1 MAHLDFQT
9 IQGDDMEASFWHEKW
24 ERGDIAF
31 HEGEANQFLVE
42 HFEKLS
48 LPKGSRVFLPLCGK
62 TRDFSWLLSHG
73 YQVVGA
79 ELSELAIAELFREL
93 GVEPQ
98 ISKVGELS
106 LFSANNIDIFVGD
119 IFDVSAGHIGPI
131 NAIYDR
137 AALVALPSDIRSR
150 YATHLMNITH
160 VAPQLLIAYEYD
172 QRLMD
177 GPPFSINEHEVKQ
190 HYGGIYEL
198 KTVESRS
205 VAGGLKGKIPS
216 TETVWLLRLTDE

>member
-1 MAHLDFQT
+1 
-9 IQGDDMEASFWHEKW
+9 MEASFWHEKW

-42 HFEKLS
+42 HFEKLN

-62 TRDFSWLLSHG
+62 TRDISWLLSYG

-79 ELSELAIAELFREL
+79 ELSELAITELFREL
-93 GVEPQ
+93 GIEPQ
-98 ISKVGELS
+98 ITKIGELS
-106 LFSANNIDIFVGD
+106 LFSAENIDIFVGD
-119 IFDVSAGHIGPI
+119 IFDVSAEHLGPI

-137 AALVALPSDIRSR
+137 AALVALPSGIRSR
-150 YATHLMNITH
+150 YTAHLMNITH
-160 VAPQLLIAYEYD
+160 TAPELLIAYEYD
-172 QRLMD
+172 QLLMD
-177 GPPFSINEHEVKQ
+177 GPPFSIEEHEVKR

-198 KTVESRS
+198 NSVESKS

-216 TETVWLLRLTDE
+216 TETVWLLQRTD